1 MSQEANLWSPMKERR
16 ERAMTWAKIYCVTTK
31 ISIISQSSTRS
42 TLTLGKRWKMLIF
55 IWRKYKYQ
63 PGMGFILNREEKK
76 KNAPS
81 TSCLSYLLKLLFQIR
96 KDVTVSH
103 KFKVG
108 KINPLVSLHL
118 EEDCRFQTTYFK
130 QQQNRSSDST
140 WPFARM
146 ISELLLVSSWSLSTA
161 TRMCLVNITT
171 ADG

>member
-1 MSQEANLWSPMKERR
+1 
-16 ERAMTWAKIYCVTTK
+16 
-31 ISIISQSSTRS
+31 
-42 TLTLGKRWKMLIF
+42 
-55 IWRKYKYQ
+55 
-63 PGMGFILNREEKK
+63 MGFILNREEKK
-76 KNAPS
+76 KNAVDLKNF
-81 TSCLSYLLKLLFQIR
+81 LSYLLKLLFQIR

-146 ISELLLVSSWSLSTA
+146 ISELLLVSS
-161 TRMCLVNITT
+161 
-171 ADG
+171 